1 MTDLAAGAVRGVFSQ
16 VARLRHAR
24 VFHPNGLRLSGR
36 LHAEPE
42 YEWLFG
48 AGERAALARLSKGIG
63 TPAGLPDVLGL
74 ALRVLDR
81 DEHPWDFALATTGRG
96 SLGRFVF
103 TPARSWRTARYG
115 CLMPYRLGDS
125 APTWIFAE
133 PDDRQPGTPS
143 LDAMA
148 DHLRDEPATFVLWA
162 SAIGAPE
169 RKLAE
174 VVLHPAD
181 PGDYRTDFFDPMT
194 DHPDEVRILP
204 EVIGRVRELAY
215 VGSRSGRGE
224 QP

>member
-1 MTDLAAGAVRGVFSQ
+1 MTDLAADAVRGVFSG

-42 YEWLFG
+42 YEYLFG
-48 AGERAALARLSKGIG
+48 AGERAVLARLSKGIG

-81 DEHPWDFALATTGRG
+81 DDHPWDFALATTGTG
-96 SLGRFVF
+96 SLSRFVI

-125 APTWIFAE
+125 AATWIFAE
-133 PDDRQPGTPS
+133 PDDDQPQTPS
-143 LDAMA
+143 LDALA
-148 DHLRDEPATFVLWA
+148 DHLRAEPATFVLSA
-162 SAIGAPE
+162 SEMGKPE
-169 RKLAE
+169 HRLAE
-174 VVLHPAD
+174 VTLHPAD

-194 DHPDEVRILP
+194 NHPDEVKILP